1 MEQPAVI
8 ADRLPGSP
16 VTEFL
21 PRTLDED
28 PHLLEQSHRLRYQ
41 VYCLERQFLDSSGY
55 PDRSESDEFD
65 GHSVHVGAID
75 SFGELAGTARI
86 IKPNPRGFPMF
97 RHCEL
102 FPDLGTLDCPGAMA
116 VEVSR
121 VAISRDYTRRRR
133 RTEPFMTL
141 MTAVFLAAKQ
151 EGATHVIGA
160 TDAALHRWL
169 VHLGFPYRVSGPAVD
184 YYGLVAPCVI
194 SLRELDDVILSGRYP
209 ALEGIP
215 VGPAPFVWPGQT
227 GYPVNGAVAMA
238 AASDAGGC
246 R

>member
-8 ADRLPGSP
+8 ADRLTGSP
-16 VTEFL
+16 MTEFL
-21 PRTLDED
+21 LRTLDEN

-41 VYCLERQFLDSSGY
+41 VYCLERQFLEASKY

-65 GHSVHVGAID
+65 AHSVHVGAID
-75 SFGELAGTARI
+75 SFGDLAGTARI

-97 RHCEL
+97 RYCQL
-102 FPDLGTLDCPGAMA
+102 FPELHALDGPGTMP

-121 VAISRDYTRRRR
+121 VAISRDYARRRR

-215 VGPAPFVWPGQT
+215 VGPAPFLWPGQT
-227 GYPVNGAVAMA
+227 GYPVNSA
-238 AASDAGGC
+238 AAMTAAIDAGGC

>member
-1 MEQPAVI
+1 M
-8 ADRLPGSP
+8 
-16 VTEFL
+16 TEFL
-21 PRTLDED
+21 PRTLDDD
-28 PHLLEQSHRLRYQ
+28 PRLLEQSHRLRFQ
-41 VYCLERQFLDSSGY
+41 VYCVERQFLDTRAY
-55 PDRSESDEFD
+55 PGRSERDQFD
-65 GHSVHVGAID
+65 QHAVHVGVID
-75 SFGELAGTARI
+75 SFGDLAGTARI
-86 IKPNPRGFPMF
+86 IKPNPHGFPMF
-97 RHCEL
+97 QHCAL
-102 FPDLGTLDCPGAMA
+102 FPELHTFDRPGTVP

-121 VAISRDYTRRRR
+121 VAISREYTRRRR

-169 VHLGFPYRVSGPAVD
+169 THLGFPYRVSGPAVD

-215 VGPAPFVWPGQT
+215 VGPAPFLWPGQT
-227 GYPVNGAVAMA
+227 AHPLDSA
-238 AASDAGGC
+238 AAVTAAIDAGGC